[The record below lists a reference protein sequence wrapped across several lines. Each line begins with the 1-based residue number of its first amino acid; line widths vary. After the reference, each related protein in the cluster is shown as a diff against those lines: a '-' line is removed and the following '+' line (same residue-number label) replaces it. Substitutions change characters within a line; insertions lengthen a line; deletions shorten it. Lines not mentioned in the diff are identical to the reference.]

1 MDLLDRYLQ
10 AVKFWLPRAQQDDI
24 AAELSAD
31 IQSQIEEQES
41 ELGRRL
47 NDAEIE
53 AMLKKRPAPLLM
65 ATRYLP
71 QQYLIGPVLFPVY
84 RFVLKIVILCYLAPW
99 LLVWTGLMTFNLH
112 YRAVHSIGG
121 DLLGGWG
128 SFWLTAFF
136 TIGIVTTVFAILERS
151 QPSSGF
157 LDNWEPRKLPPV
169 RNPTQIPRSASVLEL
184 AANLVFIV
192 WWVQGMWSRTIFNL
206 ATVRIVLAPAWQVFF
221 FAFLILALAQVALAA
236 VNLLHPHWTP
246 LRGVSRLF
254 LDAAGSAV
262 FCWLLKAHVLVEIS
276 APNLS
281 PEKAASLS
289 NAINTYMARSLS
301 LAVIAC
307 VVVVALADVGRL
319 VRLGKTSRVRLVQ
332 TLA

>member
-99 LLVWTGLMTFNLH
+99 LLVWTGLMSFNLR
-112 YRAVHSIGG
+112 YRAVHSISG
-121 DLLGGWG
+121 
-128 SFWLTAFF
+128 
-136 TIGIVTTVFAILERS
+136 
-151 QPSSGF
+151 GF
-157 LDNWEPRKLPPV
+157 LRRGGAFSVHPV
-169 RNPTQIPRSASVLEL
+169 
-184 AANLVFIV
+184 
-192 WWVQGMWSRTIFNL
+192 
-206 ATVRIVLAPAWQVFF
+206 
-221 FAFLILALAQVALAA
+221 
-236 VNLLHPHWTP
+236 
-246 LRGVSRLF
+246 
-254 LDAAGSAV
+254 
-262 FCWLLKAHVLVEIS
+262 
-276 APNLS
+276 
-281 PEKAASLS
+281 
-289 NAINTYMARSLS
+289 
-301 LAVIAC
+301 
-307 VVVVALADVGRL
+307 
-319 VRLGKTSRVRLVQ
+319 
-332 TLA
+332 

>member
-31 IQSQIEEQES
+31 IQSQIEEQET

-99 LLVWTGLMTFNLH
+99 LLVWIGLMTLNPH
-112 YRAVHSIGG
+112 YRATHSISGV
-121 DLLGGWG
+121 LIGGWG

-136 TIGIVTTVFAILERS
+136 MIGMVTTVFAILERK
-151 QPSSGF
+151 QSSSSF
-157 LDNWEPRKLPPV
+157 LEHWEPRKLPPV
-169 RNPTQIPRSASVLEL
+169 RNPRHIPRSGSVLEL

-192 WWVQGMWSRTIFNL
+192 WLVNGMWSRTIFDL
-206 ATVRIVLAPAWQVFF
+206 SGVRIVLAPAWQIFIW
-221 FAFLILALAQVALAA
+221 AFLLLTLAQVALSA
-236 VNLLHPHWTP
+236 VNLLHPYWTP
-246 LRGVSRLF
+246 LRSSIRL
-254 LDAAGSAV
+254 
-262 FCWLLKAHVLVEIS
+262 LL
-276 APNLS
+276 
-281 PEKAASLS
+281 
-289 NAINTYMARSLS
+289 
-301 LAVIAC
+301 
-307 VVVVALADVGRL
+307 
-319 VRLGKTSRVRLVQ
+319 
-332 TLA
+332 